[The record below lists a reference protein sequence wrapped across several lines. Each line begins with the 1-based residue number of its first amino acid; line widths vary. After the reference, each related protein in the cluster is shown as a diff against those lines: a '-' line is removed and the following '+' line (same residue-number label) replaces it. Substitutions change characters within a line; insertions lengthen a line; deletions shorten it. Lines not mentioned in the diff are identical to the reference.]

1 MPTVSRSFSYELPK
15 ELFARMIAKRVSELT
30 ATSEEQKSKVM
41 DEFISQLMSK
51 YDITKKEAIDL
62 LLKGFDFPD
71 VVELEATP
79 EWCAILTRKK

>member
-1 MPTVSRSFSYELPK
+1 
-15 ELFARMIAKRVSELT
+15 
-30 ATSEEQKSKVM
+30 M

-71 VVELEATP
+71 VVELEATS
-79 EWCAILTRKK
+79 EWRTILTRKK